1 MRERHRIKILCMHTD
16 WKSVWALFVCWCA
29 CGDIIAKREMWRMRM
44 RERDR
49 ERDRARAPAFTYNAD
64 RVSSVLL
71 WFFFLLSYFLSFA
84 CVLFWTRRKKK
95 NHMYRKISFVFLIEL
110 NGSAHQ
116 YTHSTH
122 VCIHQ
127 FRMKRVAHILPTC
140 VSHISTHFERVTT
153 FDCTERW
160 AVCFFLLSFF
170 FFPSSLS
177 FAFFF
182 FFAFYS
188 YCMYRCCRRC
198 RCRRCCC
205 CYEIMKCKAA
215 HRLKGKDISTMQTM
229 WTRSERFNSNNG
241 QFKCVASTKYLDH

>member
-1 MRERHRIKILCMHTD
+1 MCMSCQCLCYYFILNERETSNKNIVYAHGLKECLGSVCVLVCVWRYYCKARNVADENERERQRKGSSARSRIHIQ
-16 WKSVWALFVCWCA
+16 
-29 CGDIIAKREMWRMRM
+29 CGPSE
-44 RERDR
+44 
-49 ERDRARAPAFTYNAD
+49 FC
-64 RVSSVLL
+64 VVVVL
-71 WFFFLLSYFLSFA
+71 FLLSYFLSFA

-95 NHMYRKISFVFLIEL
+95 NHIYRKISFVFLIEL

-127 FRMKRVAHILPTC
+127 FRMKRVAHIPPTC

-188 YCMYRCCRRC
+188 YCMYRCCRRR

-205 CYEIMKCKAA
+205 CYEIMK
-215 HRLKGKDISTMQTM
+215 
-229 WTRSERFNSNNG
+229 
-241 QFKCVASTKYLDH
+241 